1 MTGNFV
7 AMAVIFGAL
16 IAMPKKA
23 SSHCGK
29 KRGSLR

>member
-16 IAMPKKA
+16 VAMPKKA
-23 SSHCGK
+23 RSRCDK
-29 KRGSLR
+29 KRGSVR